1 MIELI
6 LRNTIGDVHTS
17 HHHHHRSLVLLLVVA
32 LLVLPGWLYADS
44 SPGLQYNPTISAIRY
59 MDNVLQISG
68 NRLDGCEVRWGDTQ
82 HRITILV
89 PNGRLV
95 PEGVVIEG
103 SSRLIRRVTVVPEEL
118 EEPDVLTRLF
128 RTPLLG
134 DLFVEIELNEPALH
148 VVSLVQDASALTV
161 RFQSADMAR
170 DDRTQAEDADGGYAT
185 VTLQYG
191 DVEAIASILRRLV
204 DRGDRVIQVAPR
216 RNQLILDRQMDRYL
230 NIRDLIDRLDR
241 PGDQIL
247 IDAQVV
253 ELNTDAAS
261 RLGLE
266 LSDSITIGLE
276 EESDYG
282 QAIALPLQTFLR
294 SPVEVRA
301 TLHMLKG
308 EGEAHIL
315 ANPRVSTI
323 DGLPAVMKTEE
334 RFPIIVTQSSGDQTY
349 QTKQDIVGGIELSIL
364 PRHNGG
370 GEITTE
376 IVTDVT
382 TITGT
387 TKEGYPTTS
396 SRQVETTVRVASG
409 TAIVIGGLVEKREIR
424 HRGRIPILGDIPFL
438 GVLFTNYRTSTQE
451 TDLFV
456 IVTPYLIGVDE

>member
-1 MIELI
+1 MI
-6 LRNTIGDVHTS
+6 LRDILAPTHL
-17 HHHHHRSLVLLLVVA
+17 RSLIILSFIVSLFVFPVGVSAETGPSLRHGPL
-32 LLVLPGWLYADS
+32 
-44 SPGLQYNPTISAIRY
+44 ISTIRY
-59 MDNVLQISG
+59 VDNVVRISG
-68 NRLDGCEVRWGDTQ
+68 ERLEGIETRWGDEQRQMTVLL
-82 HRITILV
+82 RA
-89 PNGRLV
+89 GRTG
-95 PEGVVIEG
+95 PDGVVIEG
-103 SSRLIRRVTVVPEEL
+103 SSSLIRAVTVVPEEL
-118 EEPDVLTRLF
+118 DEPDVLTRLF
-128 RTPLLG
+128 REPPVG
-134 DLFVEIELNEPALH
+134 DLFVEIELTQPAFQ
-148 VVSLVQDASALTV
+148 VVSVSPDARTMTMH
-161 RFQSADMAR
+161 FQTADMAGENR
-170 DDRTQAEDADGGYAT
+170 AGAEDADGGYAT
-185 VTLQYG
+185 VSLQYG
-191 DVEAIASILRRLV
+191 DAEGIASILRRLV
-204 DRGDRVIQVAPR
+204 DRGDRAIQVAPR
-216 RNQLILDRQMDRYL
+216 RNQLILDRRMDRYL
-230 NIRDLIDRLDR
+230 DIRDLIDRLDR

-266 LSDSITIGLE
+266 MSDSITIGLE
-276 EESDYG
+276 EESNYG

-308 EGEAHIL
+308 EGEAQIL

-323 DGLPAVMKTEE
+323 DGIPAVMKTEE

-424 HRGRIPILGDIPFL
+424 HRGRIPILGDIPLL
-438 GVLFTNYRTSTQE
+438 GVLFTNYRTNTLE

-456 IVTPYLIGVDE
+456 IVTPYLIGGGE

>member
-1 MIELI
+1 MILRGIHFSPYPRSLI
-6 LRNTIGDVHTS
+6 LLSFVF
-17 HHHHHRSLVLLLVVA
+17 SLF
-32 LLVLPGWLYADS
+32 VLPAGVFAETGPSLRHG
-44 SPGLQYNPTISAIRY
+44 PVISTIRY
-59 MDNVLQISG
+59 VDNVVRISG
-68 NRLDGCEVRWGDTQ
+68 ERLEGIETRWGDEQRQMTVLL
-82 HRITILV
+82 RA
-89 PNGRLV
+89 GRTG
-95 PEGVVIEG
+95 PDGVVIEG
-103 SSRLIRRVTVVPEEL
+103 SSSLIRAVTVVPEEL
-118 EEPDVLTRLF
+118 DEPDVLTRLF
-128 RTPLLG
+128 RDPPKG
-134 DLFVEIELNEPALH
+134 DLFVEIELTQPAFQ
-148 VVSLVQDASALTV
+148 VVSVSPDARILTM
-161 RFQSADMAR
+161 RFQTADMAGE
-170 DDRTQAEDADGGYAT
+170 DRVPPEEADGGYAT

-191 DVEAIASILRRLV
+191 DAEGIASILRRLV
-204 DRGDRVIQVAPR
+204 DRGDRAIQVAPR
-216 RNQLILDRQMDRYL
+216 RNQLILDRRMERYL
-230 NIRDLIDRLDR
+230 DIRDLIDRLDR

-266 LSDSITIGLE
+266 VSDSITIGLE
-276 EESDYG
+276 EESNYG

-308 EGEAHIL
+308 EGEAQIL

-323 DGLPAVMKTEE
+323 DGIPAVMKTEE

-424 HRGRIPILGDIPFL
+424 HRGRIPILGDIPLL
-438 GVLFTNYRTSTQE
+438 GVLFTNYRTSTLE

-456 IVTPYLIGVDE
+456 IVTPYLIGGGE